1 MAKQNRK
8 LRNIGVMAHIDAGKT
23 TVTERI
29 LYFAGRTYKIGEVH
43 DGTAVMDYLIEEQQ
57 RGITITSAA
66 TTFVWNDNTVNLI
79 DTPGHVDFT
88 VEVERS
94 LRVLDGAIAVFCAVG
109 GVEAQ
114 SETVWRQGDRYSV
127 PRLCFINKLDR
138 IGADFETVVKE
149 IRTRLDANPVV
160 VQLPMGD
167 GEDLKG
173 QIDIIR
179 RKAYFYD
186 QDDVATVLRVEDV
199 PEEMSD
205 DVELARVE
213 MIEAAAECDDVLM
226 SAYLADDEIT
236 EEMII
241 AALRKGTIAGKIQPV
256 LCGSALKHVGV
267 RPLLDAVIDY
277 LPSPA
282 DIPDVEGH
290 ESLDKSSR
298 SIMRKSDPNEPFSAL
313 VFKLASDQ
321 HGYLNYVRVY
331 SGTLKSNTRVLN
343 STQKKKENVTRIWE
357 MHAKQRIRREE
368 AVAGDIV
375 ALVGMNDSVTGDTL
389 CDIKAPV
396 VLERLEFPDPVIT
409 MSIEPRTNADKQALA
424 NALNILR
431 REDPSFRYSYN
442 TETGQSTISGMGEL
456 HLEIVKNKL
465 TRDLGLDVHVG
476 RPSVAY
482 KETIMVKAAAV
493 GKFARQTGGRGQYG
507 VVELSVEPWRDE
519 EGDEPILF
527 VDATKG
533 GVIPKEFIPSVAEGV
548 RDAATC
554 GVLAGYPMRNIK
566 ITLLD
571 GKHHPVDSSEIAFRQ
586 AGAMAFESAS
596 EKATPVFLE
605 PIMRVQ
611 VTVPEEFV
619 GAVTGDL
626 NVRRSEIRNMLQR
639 GQYRVLTAEIP
650 LAEMFGYETQLRS
663 LTQGRGNSTME
674 PLEYRPTPM
683 QTTKDILKRMG
694 L

>member
-1 MAKQNRK
+1 
-8 LRNIGVMAHIDAGKT
+8 MAHIDAGKT

-66 TTFVWNDNTVNLI
+66 TTFIWNDTTVNLI

-94 LRVLDGAIAVFCAVG
+94 LRVLDGAVAVFCAVG

-127 PRLCFINKLDR
+127 PRLCFVNKLDR

-149 IRTRLDANPVV
+149 IRSRLDANPVI
-160 VQLPMGD
+160 VQLPMGA

-173 QIDIIR
+173 QIDLVR

-186 QDDVATVLRVEDV
+186 PDDVATVLRVEDV
-199 PEEMSD
+199 PADMVDE
-205 DVELARVE
+205 VELSRVE
-213 MIEAAAECDDVLM
+213 MIEAAAECDDELM
-226 SAYLADDEIT
+226 NKYIAD
-236 EEMII
+236 EEVSEEDII
-241 AALRKGTIAGKIQPV
+241 AALRKGTISGKIQPV

-267 RPLLDAVIDY
+267 RPLLDAIVDY

-298 SIMRKSDPNEPFSAL
+298 SIMRKSDPSEPFSAL

-331 SGTLKSNTRVLN
+331 SGRLKSNTRVLN
-343 STQKKKENVTRIWE
+343 STQNKKENVTRIWE

-368 AVAGDIV
+368 AIAGDIV

-389 CDIKAPV
+389 CDIKSPV
-396 VLERLEFPDPVIT
+396 VLERLDFPDPVIT

-424 NALNILR
+424 DALNTLR

-442 TETGQSTISGMGEL
+442 KETGQSTISGMGEL

-465 TRDLGLDVHVG
+465 TRDIGLDVHVG

-482 KETIMVKAAAV
+482 KETIQARATAE
-493 GKFARQTGGRGQYG
+493 GKFVRQTGGRGQFG
-507 VVELSVEPWRDE
+507 VVELSVEPWTDDDDE
-519 EGDEPILF
+519 QAILF
-527 VDATKG
+527 VDASKG
-533 GVIPKEFIPSVAEGV
+533 GVVPKEYIPSVAEGV

-554 GVLAGYPMRNIK
+554 GVLAGYPMQKIK
-566 ITLLD
+566 VTLLD
-571 GKHHPVDSSEIAFRQ
+571 GKHHPVDSSDVAFRQ
-586 AGAMAFESAS
+586 AGAMAFETAA
-596 EKATPVFLE
+596 EKASPVFLE
-605 PIMRVQ
+605 PIMRVH
-611 VTVPEEFV
+611 VTVPESFV

-626 NVRRSEIRNMLQR
+626 NARRSEIRDMVQR

-674 PLEYRPTPM
+674 PLTYRPTPSH
-683 QTTKDILKRMG
+683 TTRDILKRMG
-694 L
+694 LE